1 LVAVAVAVEPL
12 RTTLP
17 KRQGLM
23 AAMADQA
30 RVAVHVLST
39 AAVQT
44 TPICN
49 PAMEECWAAVAE
61 LHSIAKAVM
70 VVMQAAAAVAVTR
83 ALTPNG
89 VWAEMVWSL
98 SNTKSKLPDF

>member
-1 LVAVAVAVEPL
+1 MAVAVAVEPL

-17 KRQGLM
+17 KGQGLM

-39 AAVQT
+39 AAVQA
-44 TPICN
+44 TPICL
-49 PAMEECWAAVAE
+49 PAMEECWVVA
-61 LHSIAKAVM
+61 LAHLSIARAAM
-70 VVMQAAAAVAVTR
+70 AAMQAAAAVAVTR
-83 ALTPNG
+83 ALTTDG